1 MKKWKGKKKIII
13 PVTAVI
19 LVGLLLLVPVV
30 SGASAGK
37 YRELKPEERD
47 LSTYL
52 EFSGNI
58 ETVTDSSVYAFASA
72 KVLEVKVEKGDEVK
86 KGDVIAVL
94 DSSRR
99 GI

>member
-1 MKKWKGKKKIII
+1 MRPLKRADKELFMKKWKGKKKIII

-58 ETVTDSSVYAFASA
+58 ETVTDSSVFGQSA
-72 KVLEVKVEKGDEVK
+72 GGEGGK
-86 KGDVIAVL
+86 
-94 DSSRR
+94 RR
-99 GI
+99 

>member
-72 KVLEVKVEKGDEVK
+72 KVLEVKVEKEMK
-86 KGDVIAVL
+86 
-94 DSSRR
+94 
-99 GI
+99 